1 MIKIK
6 IFQDGADKNQI
17 LEASRDP
24 LISGF
29 TTNPSLMKKSGV
41 KDYESFAKEV
51 ISKVTD
57 KPISFEVFSDE
68 INEMER
74 EARVIASWGGKTYI
88 KIPIMNSKGKSTCGL
103 IKKLSDENFSL
114 NITAIFTLE
123 QVTEI
128 SKNINSDSKT
138 ILSIFAGR
146 IADTG
151 IDPIPLM
158 TEAKEMIANNKN
170 AELLWASPREVL
182 NIFQAEECGCDIIT
196 ATNDI
201 IKKLD
206 LFQKDLNE
214 FSRETVEMFYKD
226 AIEAGYKII

>member
-17 LEASRDP
+17 IEASRDP

-68 INEMER
+68 INEMEK
-74 EARVIASWGGKTYI
+74 EARVIASWGGNTYI
-88 KIPIMNSKGKSTCGL
+88 KIPIMNSEGISTCGL

-128 SKNINSDSKT
+128 LKNINFNSKT

-158 TEAKEMIANNKN
+158 TEAKKMIANNKN